1 MTFPQNTPSIDQ
13 LINLPA
19 GEIAQLP
26 VELLAAL
33 QREIDAAAKQMKA
46 VTARFS
52 TALEVRYA
60 ARAAEARR
68 ACGKDTGTVR
78 IVDGDFTVVA
88 DLPKRVEWDQA
99 KLAAMVERI
108 RAAGE
113 DPAEYVEISFKV
125 PERAYRAFVCH
136 TINPWGFPAKDRSGR
151 LGPVEEPHLGRL
163 MDKIRAP
170 GTPAPLR
177 LTFTPPADGA
187 ADHPHPQS

>member
-33 QREIDAAAKQMKA
+33 QREIEAAAKQMKA

-78 IVDGDFTVVA
+78 LVDGDYTVVA
-88 DLPKRVEWDQA
+88 DLPKRVDWDQER
-99 KLAAMVERI
+99 LTQIAANI
-108 RAAGE
+108 AASGE
-113 DPAEYVEISFKV
+113 DPAEFIETKLSVSERKYGAL
-125 PERAYRAFVCH
+125 PEAWRK
-136 TINPWGFPAKDRSGR
+136 GFEPARTVKTGS
-151 LGPVEEPHLGRL
+151 L
-163 MDKIRAP
+163 KITLESNEVTA
-170 GTPAPLR
+170 
-177 LTFTPPADGA
+177 
-187 ADHPHPQS
+187 

>member
-1 MTFPQNTPSIDQ
+1 MPFPQNTPSIDE

-26 VELLAAL
+26 VELLAVM

-46 VTARFS
+46 VTARLS

-78 IVDGDFTVVA
+78 LADGDFTVVA

-99 KLAAMVERI
+99 I
-108 RAAGE
+108 RQGFEPARTVKTGALKIAILPQE
-113 DPAEYVEISFKV
+113 D
-125 PERAYRAFVCH
+125 RA
-136 TINPWGFPAKDRSGR
+136 
-151 LGPVEEPHLGRL
+151 
-163 MDKIRAP
+163 
-170 GTPAPLR
+170 
-177 LTFTPPADGA
+177 
-187 ADHPHPQS
+187 

>member
-88 DLPKRVEWDQA
+88 DLPKRVDWDQDR
-99 KLAAMVERI
+99 LAAMVERI
-108 RAAGE
+108 TAAGD
-113 DPAEYVEISFKV
+113 DPAQYVDIAFKV
-125 PERAYRAFVCH
+125 PERKYAAW
-136 TINPWGFPAKDRSGR
+136 PDA
-151 LGPVEEPHLGRL
+151 
-163 MDKIRAP
+163 IRAGFEPARTVRP
-170 GTPAPLR
+170 GTLKIEIVPQG
-177 LTFTPPADGA
+177 AD
-187 ADHPHPQS
+187 Q

>member
-1 MTFPQNTPSIDQ
+1 MTFPQNTPSLDQ

-60 ARAAEARR
+60 ALAAEARR

-125 PERAYRAFVCH
+125 PERAYAAWPEAIRQ
-136 TINPWGFPAKDRSGR
+136 GFEPARTVKTGT
-151 LGPVEEPHLGRL
+151 LKVELLAQE
-163 MDKIRAP
+163 
-170 GTPAPLR
+170 
-177 LTFTPPADGA
+177 DG
-187 ADHPHPQS
+187 Q